1 MILVTGGTGNI
12 GRQLVMQLAQ
22 TGKPFS
28 VMVRNAAKEQP
39 MLGQIPNV
47 TVVEGDFSKT
57 NTLPAA
63 LEGVDRVFL
72 LTPSDFRQVDQQG
85 NFILAAKA
93 AGVKHIVKLS
103 VVGAAPDAPAQLM
116 RWHAQCERLLE
127 QSGMAWTHLRP
138 HVFYQYWL
146 QLVFPI
152 NMTGGFYA
160 SLDENVPLP
169 AIDIRD
175 IAAAAVRCLTE
186 PGHEGKVYRLTG
198 PEALTNV
205 QVAEKIGR
213 VLGRHVSYSYMP
225 PEQTKAGMMQ
235 LGMAPWFVDFVVGMD
250 EAYSTGNYSEV
261 TNDFYRL
268 TGRKP
273 TSADR
278 FFSDF
283 GDFIRNPP
291 QFDMSAMG
299 GGAPAVNPE
308 ELKVKVIRLYDE
320 LNHNNM
326 DVLYE
331 VMDPH
336 FTAHGETMGLD
347 PNDKDHL
354 AAVARGIQ
362 WAKWVFPDLY
372 VSVDEVVAE
381 GNMVAARL
389 RWRGTVTQEVY
400 GVPPS
405 GKTIEWTGMAINRFE
420 NGKIVERWFNSD
432 ELGMMRGMGL
442 LPPMGGGAPAEAS
455 AEQQPQ
461 AQASAP
467 AAEASGGWTQTQA
480 GAPAAEAGGGWT
492 QTASGTAPANIGGGQ
507 TQDMGRPAPA
517 NPSNGQA
524 ALQTR
529 MEAAMPTGPQ
539 VSEEQLERNME
550 LVRSFYELYY
560 MNGHSD
566 GLKNILSNDF
576 VDHTEALVG
585 SPNGSAKRAGGIA
598 TTTQTIPMKT
608 VHIDDIMA
616 EGDLVGVRASMTGIH
631 AEDWLGREA
640 TGNEVSWVDLSVF
653 RIKNGKIV
661 ERFINPDSL
670 YILEQLGYWPVKK

>member
-1 MILVTGGTGNI
+1 MILVTGATGNI
-12 GRQLVMQLAQ
+12 GRALVMQLAY

-28 VMVRNAAKEQP
+28 VMVRNAAKAQQ
-39 MLGQIPNV
+39 MLGQIPGIKI
-47 TVVEGDFSKT
+47 VEGDVSKT
-57 NTLPAA
+57 KTLPAA
-63 LEGVDRVFL
+63 LEGVERAFL
-72 LTPSDFRQVDQQG
+72 LTPSDFRQVEQQG
-85 NFILAAKA
+85 NFIEAAKA

-103 VVGAAPDAPAQLM
+103 VVGAAHDAQAQLM

-127 QSGMAWTHLRP
+127 QSGIAWTHLRP

-146 QLVFPI
+146 QLVYPI

-160 SLDENVPLP
+160 SLAADVPLP

-175 IAAAAVRCLTE
+175 IATVAARCLTE
-186 PGHEGKVYRLTG
+186 PGHEGKIYRLTG

-213 VLGRHVSYSYMP
+213 VLSRPVSYSYMP
-225 PEQTKAGMMQ
+225 PAHTKAGMMQ

-250 EAYSTGNYSEV
+250 EAYSTGNYSQV
-261 TNDFYRL
+261 TFDFYRL
-268 TGRKP
+268 TGRQP

-278 FFSDF
+278 FFNDF

-320 LNHNNM
+320 LNRNNM
-326 DVLYE
+326 DVLYD

-372 VSVDEVVAE
+372 VSVDEIVAE

-389 RWRGTVTQEVY
+389 TWRGTVTQEVY

-405 GKTIEWTGMAINRFE
+405 GQTIEWTGMAINRFE
-420 NGKIVERWFNSD
+420 DGKIVERWFNSD

-442 LPPMGGGAPAEAS
+442 LPPMGGGAR
-455 AEQQPQ
+455 
-461 AQASAP
+461 AP
-467 AAEASGGWTQTQA
+467 ADAGDGQTQA
-480 GAPAAEAGGGWT
+480 AESAAPVAAGDGQTQTWGAAPVAAGDGQT
-492 QTASGTAPANIGGGQ
+492 QTAAPQSQMKAPA
-507 TQDMGRPAPA
+507 
-517 NPSNGQA
+517 
-524 ALQTR
+524 
-529 MEAAMPTGPQ
+529 PTGPPA
-539 VSEEQLERNME
+539 SEKELERNKQV
-550 LVRSFYELYY
+550 VRTFYERITSE
-560 MNGHSD
+560 GRID
-566 GLKNILSNDF
+566 RLKDIIADDF
-576 VDHTEALVG
+576 VDYGEALFG
-585 SPNGSAKRAGGIA
+585 RPNGSARLEESVAYISKMTPVKA
-598 TTTQTIPMKT
+598 
-608 VHIDDIMA
+608 VHIEEMIA
-616 EGDLVGVRASMTGIH
+616 EGDMVGVRVSMTLVH
-631 AEDWLGREA
+631 AADWLGKSA
-640 TGNEVSWVDLSVF
+640 TGNELRWTDLSIF
-653 RIKNGKIV
+653 RIKDGKIV
-661 ERFINPDSL
+661 EHFFNPDGL
-670 YILEQLGYWPVKK
+670 FILEQLGYWPVNKNGG

>member
-1 MILVTGGTGNI
+1 MILVTGATGNI

-22 TGKPFS
+22 TGQPFRA
-28 VMVRNAAKEQP
+28 MVRNAAKEQP
-39 MLGQIPNV
+39 MLGQVPNL
-47 TVVEGDFSKT
+47 TLVEGDFSKT

-63 LEGVDRVFL
+63 LDGVDKVFL
-72 LTPSDFRQVDQQG
+72 LTPSDYRQVDQQG
-85 NFILAAKA
+85 NVIEAAKA

-103 VVGAAPDAPAQLM
+103 VVGAAHDAPAQLM

-146 QLVFPI
+146 QLVYPI

-160 SLDENVPLP
+160 SLDADVPLP

-205 QVAEKIGR
+205 QVAEKIGKVMR
-213 VLGRHVSYSYMP
+213 RPVSYSYMP

-261 TNDFYRL
+261 THDFYKL
-268 TGRKP
+268 TGRQP

-278 FFSDF
+278 FFYDF
-283 GDFIRNPP
+283 ADFIRNPP

-299 GGAPAVNPE
+299 GAPKVNTE
-308 ELKVKVIRLYDE
+308 DLKVKVIRLYDQ
-320 LNHNNM
+320 LNANNM

-389 RWRGTVTQEVY
+389 RWRGTVSQEVY
-400 GVPPS
+400 GIPPS
-405 GKTIEWTGMAINRFE
+405 GKTIEWTGIAINRFE
-420 NGKIVERWFNSD
+420 SGKIVERWFNSD

-442 LPPMGGGAPAEAS
+442 LPPMDGGAPAETS
-455 AEQQPQ
+455 DGQT
-461 AQASAP
+461 P
-467 AAEASGGWTQTQA
+467 AAAE
-480 GAPAAEAGGGWT
+480 PAAAAASDSGNGWT
-492 QTASGTAPANIGGGQ
+492 QTAGGTAPA
-507 TQDMGRPAPA
+507 DSSSAPAPA
-517 NPSNGQA
+517 MSAAPASPSNGHAPA

-529 MEAAMPTGPQ
+529 MEATAPTGPR
-539 VSEEQLERNME
+539 VSDAQLERNIQ
-550 LVRSFYELYY
+550 LVREFYERYFTDGY
-560 MNGHSD
+560 GD
-566 GLKNILSNDF
+566 GLGDILADDF

-585 SPNGSAKRAGGIA
+585 SMNGSAQRAGGVA
-598 TTTQTIPMKT
+598 TMTRTIPMKM
-608 VHIDDIMA
+608 VRIDDILA
-616 EGDLVGVRASMTGIH
+616 EGDLVGVRASMTGLHNI
-631 AEDWLGREA
+631 DWLGRPA
-640 TGNEVSWVDLSVF
+640 SGNELNWIDLSIF
-653 RIKNGKIV
+653 RIRDGKIV
-661 ERFINPDSL
+661 ERFISPDSL
-670 YILEQLGYWPVKK
+670 FILEQMGYWPVK